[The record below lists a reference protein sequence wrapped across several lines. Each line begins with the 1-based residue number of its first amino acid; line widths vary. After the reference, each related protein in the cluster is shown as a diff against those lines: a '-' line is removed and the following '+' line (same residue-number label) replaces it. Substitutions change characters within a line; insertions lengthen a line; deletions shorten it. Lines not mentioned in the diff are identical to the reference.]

1 MAISKID
8 PTLSIDKLKSMKENQ
23 FFDRKSGRLAPRD
36 FAPQLS
42 AFANA
47 SGGLVVVGI
56 EDDGRVTGVTQEK
69 ENAFR
74 QAAFDNLQTPP
85 DCEIELVPCKLT
97 SGEVGAIMLFHIVPS
112 ANEIIK
118 LKNGEAYLR
127 VGDSSRRLSAE
138 QLSALEYSKG
148 IKSYESRIIQDATI
162 EDLDQEL
169 IHQYTTLLDPTVSSP
184 LDVLKGR
191 GLIKEKDGHYSIT
204 VAAILLFGKSPTQY
218 LPGARVRFLR
228 YEGVMAGVGS
238 RFNVVKDITLEKP
251 LHQLLV
257 EGQKLLESQMREF
270 QQLDRDGV
278 FKKIPEYPAFAWLEG
293 LVNAVAHRDYS
304 IQGDYIRITMFD
316 DRIEFSSPGKLP
328 SIVTVDNIQTTRF
341 SRNPM
346 IARVLSDFGWV
357 RELNEGV
364 KRIYT
369 DMESFFLDPPVF
381 SEPNGNT
388 VLLVLRNNIA
398 ARSLRRMTTQKAFFG
413 EQWEK
418 LSSLDRELV
427 FYIANVDKC
436 TPRDLMEFTGKS
448 RPTVI
453 NHIKMLMEKNMI
465 DEHSASPKDPTKYY
479 TIKGE

>member
-8 PTLSIDKLKSMKENQ
+8 PTLSIDKLKTMTESQ
-23 FFDRKSGRLAPRD
+23 FFDRKSGRLAARD
-36 FAPQLS
+36 LATQLS

-56 EDDGRVTGVTQEK
+56 EDDGRVTGVSEEK
-69 ENAFR
+69 ENTFR
-74 QAAFDNLQTPP
+74 QAAFDNLHILPEY
-85 DCEIELVPCKLT
+85 DVESVSCELATGE
-97 SGEVGAIMLFHIVPS
+97 SGTIMLFHIKPS
-112 ANEIIK
+112 ANEVITT
-118 LKNGEAYLR
+118 KNGEAYLR
-127 VGDSSRRLSAE
+127 VGDSSRRMTTE

-148 IKSYESRIIQDATI
+148 IKSYESRIVQDAVLA
-162 EDLDQEL
+162 DLDQEL
-169 IHQYTTLLDPTVSSP
+169 ILQYTALLDPAVSSP

-191 GLIKEKDGHYSIT
+191 GLIREKNGQYSIT
-204 VAAILLFGKSPTQY
+204 VAAILLFGKNPTQF

-228 YEGVMAGVGS
+228 YEGVTAEVGA
-238 RFNVVKDITLEKP
+238 RFNVVKDITLEQP
-251 LHQLLV
+251 LHLLLS

-270 QQLDRDGV
+270 QQLGRDGV
-278 FKKIPEYPAFAWLEG
+278 FKKIPEYPVFAWLEG
-293 LVNAVAHRDYS
+293 FVNAVAHRDYS

-328 SIVTVDNIQTTRF
+328 SIVTVDNIQSTRF

-369 DMESFFLDPPVF
+369 DMESFFLEPPVF

-398 ARSLRRMTTQKAFFG
+398 ARSMRRMTTQKAIFG
-413 EQWEK
+413 EQWET
-418 LSSLDRELV
+418 LSSLDREII

-436 TPRDLMEFTGKS
+436 TPKELMELTRKS
-448 RPTVI
+448 RPTI
-453 NHIKMLMEKNMI
+453 ISHIKTLMAKNMI
-465 DEHSASPKDPTKYY
+465 EEHSASSKDPTKHY
-479 TIKGE
+479 TIK